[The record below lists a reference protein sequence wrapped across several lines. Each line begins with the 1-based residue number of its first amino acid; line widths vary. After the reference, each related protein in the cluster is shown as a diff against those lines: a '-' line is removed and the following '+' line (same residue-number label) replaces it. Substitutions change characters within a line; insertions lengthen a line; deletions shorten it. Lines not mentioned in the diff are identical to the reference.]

1 MVAMKLNDYST
12 HSEILRQVGFE
23 SRTLLNG
30 ITGPIQLIRSLSDD
44 PNLLE
49 ILHILELSTVRFEKF
64 SLRSQLLSDLL
75 NPSIQVSKARFDL
88 IDLLKHASL
97 ELNDFINF
105 FGVNIELSKNLSI
118 FEVEADRDIVYQSVL
133 IAFEQFMSVLES
145 GSIIKV
151 NGEDYSPKVIIT
163 AFDNGFVAD
172 KFNQFSE
179 NQSVEIDVALFV
191 QSFNKFSIPFTIYKD
206 NGHTVME
213 IAGQQQ

>member
-1 MVAMKLNDYST
+1 MKLNDYSS

-30 ITGPIQLIRSLSDD
+30 ITGPIQLIRSLSND

-75 NPSIQVSKARFDL
+75 NPSMQASNERFEL
-88 IDLLKHASL
+88 VDLLKHAVL
-97 ELNDFINF
+97 ELNDFIGF
-105 FGVNIELSKNLSI
+105 FGVNIELSKDLSS
-118 FEVEADRDIVYQSVL
+118 FEVEADRDIIYQSVL

-145 GSIIKV
+145 GSAIKV
-151 NGEDYSPKVIIT
+151 SGEERSQKISIS
-163 AFDNGFVAD
+163 AFDNGYVAD
-172 KFNQFSE
+172 KFTQFSD
-179 NQSVEIDVALFV
+179 NQSVEIDIALCV
-191 QSFNKFSIPFTIYKD
+191 HSFRKFSIPFSVYKK

-213 IAGQQQ
+213 IYGQQ

>member
-1 MVAMKLNDYST
+1 MKLNDYTSY
-12 HSEILRQVGFE
+12 SEILRQVGFE

-30 ITGPIQLIRSLSDD
+30 ITGPIQLIRSLSND

-75 NPSIQVSKARFDL
+75 NPSMQASNERFDL
-88 IDLLKHASL
+88 VDLLKHAVL

-105 FGVNIELSKNLSI
+105 FGVNIEQSKDLSS
-118 FEVEADRDIVYQSVL
+118 FDVEADRDIIYQSVL
-133 IAFEQFMSVLES
+133 IVFEQFMSVLES
-145 GSIIKV
+145 GSAIKV
-151 NGEDYSPKVIIT
+151 NGEERSQKIIIN

-179 NQSVEIDVALFV
+179 NQWVEIDVALFV
-191 QSFNKFSIPFTIYKD
+191 HSLKKFSIPFTVYKN
-206 NGHTVME
+206 NGHTVIE
-213 IAGQQQ
+213 IARQQ

>member
-1 MVAMKLNDYST
+1 MKLNDYSS

-30 ITGPIQLIRSLSDD
+30 ITGPIQLIRSLSND

-75 NPSIQVSKARFDL
+75 NPSMQVSNERFDL
-88 IDLLKHASL
+88 VDLLKHAVL

-105 FGVNIELSKNLSI
+105 FGVIFELSKDLSS
-118 FEVEADRDIVYQSVL
+118 FEVEADRDIIYQSVL
-133 IAFEQFMSVLES
+133 IVFEQFMSVLES
-145 GSIIKV
+145 GSAIKV
-151 NGEDYSPKVIIT
+151 DCEEHSQKISIT

-179 NQSVEIDVALFV
+179 NQWVEIDVALFV
-191 QSFNKFSIPFTIYKD
+191 HSLKKFSIPFTVYKN

-213 IAGQQQ
+213 IARQQ

>member
-1 MVAMKLNDYST
+1 MKLNYYTS

-30 ITGPIQLIRSLSDD
+30 ITGPIQLIRSLSND

-75 NPSIQVSKARFDL
+75 NPSMQASNERFDL
-88 IDLLKHASL
+88 VDLLKHAVL

-105 FGVNIELSKNLSI
+105 FGVNIEQSKDLSS
-118 FEVEADRDIVYQSVL
+118 FDVEADRDIIYQSVL
-133 IAFEQFMSVLES
+133 IVFEQFMSVLES
-145 GSIIKV
+145 GSAIKV
-151 NGEDYSPKVIIT
+151 NGEERSQKIIIN

-172 KFNQFSE
+172 KFNHFSE

-191 QSFNKFSIPFTIYKD
+191 HSFRKFSIPFSVYKN

-213 IAGQQQ
+213 ISGQQ

>member
-1 MVAMKLNDYST
+1 MKLNDYSS

-30 ITGPIQLIRSLSDD
+30 ITGPIQLIRSLSND

-75 NPSIQVSKARFDL
+75 NPSMQASNERFDL
-88 IDLLKHASL
+88 VDLLKHAVL

-105 FGVNIELSKNLSI
+105 FGVNIELSKDLSS
-118 FEVEADRDIVYQSVL
+118 FEVEADRDIIYQSVL

-145 GSIIKV
+145 GSAIKV
-151 NGEDYSPKVIIT
+151 NGEERSQKIIIN

-172 KFNQFSE
+172 KFNHFSE
-179 NQSVEIDVALFV
+179 NQSVEINVALFV
-191 QSFNKFSIPFTIYKD
+191 HSFRKFSIPFSVYKND
-206 NGHTVME
+206 GHTVME
-213 IAGQQQ
+213 ISGQQ

>member
-1 MVAMKLNDYST
+1 MKLNDYSRP
-12 HSEILRQVGFE
+12 SEILRQVAFE

-30 ITGPIQLIRSLSDD
+30 ITGPIQLIRSLSNE

-64 SLRSQLLSDLL
+64 SLRSQILSDLL
-75 NPSIQVSKARFDL
+75 NPLIQTSNERFDL
-88 IDLLKHASL
+88 VDLLKHAVL

-105 FGVNIELSKNLSI
+105 FGVNIELSKGLPS
-118 FEVEADRDIVYQSVL
+118 FEVEADRDIIYQSAL
-133 IAFEQFMSVLES
+133 ITFELFMSVLES
-145 GSIIKV
+145 GSAIKV
-151 NGEDYSPKVIIT
+151 NGDEHSHKIIIN

-172 KFNQFSE
+172 KFNLFSE

-191 QSFNKFSIPFTIYKD
+191 HSFRKFSIPFSVYKN

-213 IAGQQQ
+213 ISAQQ

>member
-1 MVAMKLNDYST
+1 MAMKLNDYSAY
-12 HSEILRQVGFE
+12 SEILRQVGFE

-30 ITGPIQLIRSLSDD
+30 ITGPIQLIRSLSND

-75 NPSIQVSKARFDL
+75 NPSIQVSKERFDL
-88 IDLLKHASL
+88 IDLLKHATL

-105 FGVNIELSKNLSI
+105 FGVNIELSKSLSS
-118 FEVEADRDIVYQSVL
+118 FDVEADRDIVYQSVL
-133 IAFEQFMSVLES
+133 IVFEQFMSVLEN
-145 GSIIKV
+145 GSTIEV
-151 NGEDYSPKVIIT
+151 RSEEYSRKIFIT

-172 KFNQFSE
+172 KFNQFAES
-179 NQSVEIDVALFV
+179 QSGEIDVALFV
-191 QSFNKFSIPFTIYKD
+191 QSFNKFSIPFTINKD